1 MSLGKYFFIKMQ
13 ASDNKIID
21 TINLVDIIDLIVR
34 DN

>member
-1 MSLGKYFFIKMQ
+1 MQ